1 MKRINCPL
9 CGTTCIVTMD
19 RPAWFE
25 GNEPVIASH
34 PASPGSSAR
43 HIQSFLCLGSGCTVG
58 MAASIAA
65 DRDEGVHL
73 RSHP

>member
-1 MKRINCPL
+1 
-9 CGTTCIVTMD
+9 VTLD

-25 GNEPVIASH
+25 SREPVIASH
-34 PASPGSSAR
+34 PAPPGSPAR
-43 HIQSFLCLGSGCTVG
+43 HIQSFLCLASGCTVALAEG
-58 MAASIAA
+58 IAA